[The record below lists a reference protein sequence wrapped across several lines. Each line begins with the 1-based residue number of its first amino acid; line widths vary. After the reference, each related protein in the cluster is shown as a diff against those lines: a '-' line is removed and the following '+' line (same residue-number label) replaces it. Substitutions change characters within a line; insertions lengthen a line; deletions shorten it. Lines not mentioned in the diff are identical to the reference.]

1 MRGGR
6 ESGSRIPRVAAT
18 GHRESG
24 PPTDDRF
31 VRMMEGNAID
41 REARSES
48 CCESFKAN
56 GKMEE

>member
-1 MRGGR
+1 M
-6 ESGSRIPRVAAT
+6 AAT

-41 REARSES
+41 REALARNTQRKLF
-48 CCESFKAN
+48 ESFEAN